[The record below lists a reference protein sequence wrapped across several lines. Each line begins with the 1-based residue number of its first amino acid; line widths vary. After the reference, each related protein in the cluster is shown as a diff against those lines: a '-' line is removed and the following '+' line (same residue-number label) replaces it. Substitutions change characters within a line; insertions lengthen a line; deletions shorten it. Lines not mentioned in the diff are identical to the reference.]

1 VSRSPTTHVCGS
13 YNFGLSSFFAT
24 HDVEVSRLENENA
37 TKNTQFVYRIMQ
49 LRPSLKEVELQATHI
64 KSGICLSDE
73 HLLTKAQKAIPF
85 RHEVVMLSTRTL

>member
-1 VSRSPTTHVCGS
+1 
-13 YNFGLSSFFAT
+13 
-24 HDVEVSRLENENA
+24 
-37 TKNTQFVYRIMQ
+37 MQ
-49 LRPSLKEVELQATHI
+49 LQPSLKEVELQATHI